1 MNVACSVATSSPVMP
16 GPGPGIHAFAA
27 LRRGVGRPKAGHD
40 GSEVEGR
47 DSCEVQRH
55 HGGYVD
61 GYDRTVEEVAP

>member
-1 MNVACSVATSSPVMP
+1 MP
-16 GPGPGIHAFAA
+16 GPGPGIHAFAS
-27 LRRGVGRPKAGHD
+27 LRREGVDGRPKAGHD